1 MDLRPEQSR
10 WRVAVEKVLR
20 GVGLR
25 LLVPDD
31 HYAAVLRFVNDTN
44 MGGRLQ
50 LHPVRSM
57 YVGAEP
63 VVADPNTLAGK
74 LFVVDATHPCAAEA
88 ADVLA
93 AAGDHVCVD

>member
-25 LLVPDD
+25 LLVPDS
-31 HYAAVLRFVNDTN
+31 HYAAVLRFVNETN

-50 LHPVRSM
+50 LHHVRAKF
-57 YVGAEP
+57 VGAEP
-63 VVADPNTLAGK
+63 VRRRAEHVGGQALRRRR
-74 LFVVDATHPCAAEA
+74 DAR
-88 ADVLA
+88 LRRR
-93 AAGDHVCVD
+93 GRRRRRRGR